1 MKAIRIF
8 LVIAAAASFA
18 VIAASSWHSVE
29 EIHYLKTFY
38 PSKFTVEDASMAA
51 EVELI
56 KVLLISLPLV
66 IVIVAALYI
75 LRTVKTDR

>member
-1 MKAIRIF
+1 MKPVRIF
-8 LVIAAAASFA
+8 LVIAAAASFV
-18 VIAASSWHSVE
+18 VIAAASWHSVE

-38 PSKFTVEDASMAA
+38 PPKFTVEEASLAA

-66 IVIVAALYI
+66 IVIAAALI
-75 LRTVKTDR
+75 LLRAGREKR

>member
-1 MKAIRIF
+1 MKPVRIF
-8 LVIAAAASFA
+8 LVIAAVASFV
-18 VIAASSWHSVE
+18 VIAAASWHSVE

-38 PSKFTVEDASMAA
+38 PAKFTVEEAHLAA

-66 IVIVAALYI
+66 IVIAAALYL
-75 LRTVKTDR
+75 LRAGREKR